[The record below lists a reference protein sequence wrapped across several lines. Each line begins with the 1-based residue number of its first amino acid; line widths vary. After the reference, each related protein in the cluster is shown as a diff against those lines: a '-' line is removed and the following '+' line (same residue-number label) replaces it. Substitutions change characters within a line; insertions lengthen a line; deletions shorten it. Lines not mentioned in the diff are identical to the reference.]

1 MSHTCFLVWL
11 IIILLA
17 NLCMGANSSANGS
30 PVFITDCSDTSALK
44 VWELP
49 QIGHGNSGTYRLAF
63 GADGGAPVKCL
74 DVTDGQAVPGTKLQL
89 WDCTPGDENQFFIP
103 TGVIRWEGTG
113 LLGALCVDLTNGIQ
127 TKGNQLC
134 SEQSNIYKLIPS
146 DDLIS

>member
-1 MSHTCFLVWL
+1 
-11 IIILLA
+11 
-17 NLCMGANSSANGS
+17 MGANSSANGS

-49 QIGHGNSGTYRLAF
+49 QIGHGNSGTYRLTF

-127 TKGNQLC
+127 TKGNQVC